1 MKALVKIGIV
11 IELIIG
17 FTQIFFLWI
26 LALIFS
32 PVSLGHVVTGRQSDH
47 IVLLLLVFL
56 GGFGLWGICQLTIK
70 LVVPSFRIK
79 ARRIKLFLIAGLSAL
94 SYCTTILSIETA
106 AMIILPAIV
115 TVHFSYLGR
124 EYLWGSS

>member
-1 MKALVKIGIV
+1 M
-11 IELIIG
+11 
-17 FTQIFFLWI
+17 
-26 LALIFS
+26 
-32 PVSLGHVVTGRQSDH
+32 
-47 IVLLLLVFL
+47 LLLLVFL

-94 SYCTTILSIETA
+94 GYCTTTILNIEST